1 MHFKQKLESI
11 QKALNHYN
19 SLEPLFKQFEDED
32 LK

>member
-11 QKALNHYN
+11 QKALKHYTT
-19 SLEPLFKQFEDED
+19 LEPLFKQFEEEE